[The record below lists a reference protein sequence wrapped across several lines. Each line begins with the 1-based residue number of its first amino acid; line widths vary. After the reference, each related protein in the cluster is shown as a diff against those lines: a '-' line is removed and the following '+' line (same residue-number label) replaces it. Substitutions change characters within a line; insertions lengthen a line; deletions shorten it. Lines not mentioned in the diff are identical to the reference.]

1 MENFSIGDVVDVD
14 NIGRCEV
21 VNPLEG
27 SIHMQVE
34 QAGARITVLKNH
46 CTPAG
51 DFVDK
56 PAKAPAPKK
65 AQAKKP
71 AAKAKAKKG
80 GR

>member
-1 MENFSIGDVVDVD
+1 MESFSIGDVVDVD

-27 SIHMQVE
+27 SVHMQVE

-51 DFVDK
+51 DFIDK
-56 PAKAPAPKK
+56 PAKAPKAKAPPRRSRP
-65 AQAKKP
+65 AAKKP
-71 AAKAKAKKG
+71 ASKRG
-80 GR
+80 